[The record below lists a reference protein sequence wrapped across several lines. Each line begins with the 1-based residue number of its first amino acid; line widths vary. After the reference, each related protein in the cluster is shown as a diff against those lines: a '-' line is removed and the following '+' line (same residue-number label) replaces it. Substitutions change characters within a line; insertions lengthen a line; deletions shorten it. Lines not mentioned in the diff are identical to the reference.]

1 MKRYLYLT
9 ILAFVGLLTG
19 ACDTNKTLLEDVM
32 HEINVEGQTFYEV
45 GYEEQIISV
54 RVNANCKWT
63 INKTDLQGNGI
74 SWIKTDV
81 ASGNGSKEFR
91 IKVLQNNTTE
101 ERAGLVNIYS
111 DQVTAFVDIKQEANP
126 DPNAGKQ
133 PEPEVFV
140 GYLMPV
146 YQMLESSKG
155 LDVPS
160 GTVVEQECSFT
171 NATVDGNVITF
182 DKGLVI
188 EKTGSSPAGIMMTCP
203 TYENPTSYAGFQ
215 LGVSAN
221 FASGD
226 SWIFKIPMSYEV
238 YGDLRFTYGSRGE
251 DNADA
256 SAYKWS
262 SDKGQTWNDVTKM
275 ESVASN
281 AAFKSV
287 WFTIPQDKMVPIRG
301 ELWIKATPAAA
312 KAYLLNGITLDY
324 AAARAT
330 SLSPEDNKTV
340 VISEGFDDTIE
351 ANASFLAVPGF
362 MKSATTGYTADGV
375 DTNPYTS
382 TDTFLGFSHC
392 FARPGFLQ
400 VGYSDESQPS
410 RCGWNG
416 SVTLNVGARLT
427 EMGIT
432 EKTAVQISL
441 SAAGMT
447 NAYGKKSDAKV
458 VVKSGDNVVA
468 SIEEL
473 SVDSFELY
481 KLFIQ
486 EVDNNTV
493 LEITSLPC
501 EKASAG
507 TASSAYESADYRF
520 FIDDLFVEVVDADQ
534 NADLV
539 LEFDFTNADAMS
551 GWPQE
556 QGADTDPSRRI
567 TCPYTLGGVI
577 YNFINAQPIG
587 ATGLAWSFYKPDE
600 NALVIYKSRYL
611 GFPVVSGRKLT
622 KVEFKIK
629 EGTTAKYL
637 IATEVVSD
645 TETPGIVA
653 GGEEQTDEFKT
664 EFTFELSDTTLG
676 TQYWLRCKSKAPR
689 VTSMTLTYSM

>member
-1 MKRYLYLT
+1 MKRYLYLI
-9 ILAFVGLLTG
+9 ILAFAGLMMG
-19 ACDTNKTLLEDVM
+19 ACNPNETLLGDVM
-32 HEINVEGQTFYEV
+32 HEIVVDGQTLYEV
-45 GYEEQIISV
+45 GYEEEIISV
-54 RVNANCKWT
+54 KVNANCKWT

-81 ASGNGSKEFR
+81 ASGNGTKEFR
-91 IKVLQNNTTE
+91 IKVLQNNTPE
-101 ERAGLVNIYS
+101 ERAGIVNIYS
-111 DQVTAFVDIKQEANP
+111 DQVTAFIDIKQEANP
-126 DPNAGKQ
+126 DPNAGKD

-146 YQMLESSKG
+146 YQMFESSLG
-155 LDVPS
+155 LDVQGGS
-160 GTVVEQECSFT
+160 IVEQECNFT
-171 NATVDGNVITF
+171 NASVDGNKITF
-182 DKGLVI
+182 NNGLVI
-188 EKTGSSPAGIMMTCP
+188 EKTGTSSADIMMACP
-203 TYENPTSYAGFQ
+203 TQEKPSTYAGFQ

-238 YGDLRFTYGSRGE
+238 SGDLRFTYGSRNEGIS
-251 DNADA
+251 DA
-256 SAYKWS
+256 SAYQWS
-262 SDKGQTWNDVTKM
+262 GDKGQTWNDVTKM
-275 ESVASN
+275 ESVASD

-287 WFTIPQDKMVPIRG
+287 WFTIPQDKVIPTRG
-301 ELWIKATPAAA
+301 ELWIKATPTAA
-312 KAYLLNGITLDY
+312 KVYLQNGITLDY
-324 AAARAT
+324 AAAKAT
-330 SLSPEDNKTV
+330 SLSPEDDKTV

-351 ANASFLAVPGF
+351 ANASYLAVPGF
-362 MKSATTGYTADGV
+362 MKSASTGYTDGGV

-556 QGADTDPSRRI
+556 QGADTDPSKRI
-567 TCPYTLGGVI
+567 TCPYTLGGVT

-587 ATGLAWSFYKPDE
+587 AEGLAWSFYKAE
-600 NALVIYKSRYL
+600 ESALVIYKSRYL

-645 TETPGIVA
+645 SDTPGIVA
-653 GGEEQTDEFKT
+653 GGEEQTDDSKT
-664 EFTFELSDTTLG
+664 VFTFELSGTTPD